1 MRSVWDNFCVIS
13 VLMPPQFIHERD
25 CCHRQHPLKICWN
38 YCISE
43 HCLAEHLTNHM
54 WTLQWAE
61 QFCQQLPGRKIGQG
75 VSSSMGTKKAAT
87 WSSVLQKITT
97 KKLENIKLFEFS
109 VTVFHLVVGFLVWSF
124 FFFFYS
130 ALTGFGVNKKDKQ
143 FSIWLLCISLL
154 IWNVILG
161 RTTVPVILW
170 SLLAFLSPNKLKQ
183 MLDKTMRFRNRPEF
197 S

>member
-1 MRSVWDNFCVIS
+1 MTQVLLARIKHICWISEHSHIPDIFQIISLLVMIKLFQVYIYIWDNFCVIS

-25 CCHRQHPLKICWN
+25 CCYRQHPLKICWN

-61 QFCQQLPGRKIGQG
+61 QFCQQLPERKIGQG

-109 VTVFHLVVGFLVWSF
+109 VTVFHLVVGFLVWF
-124 FFFFYS
+124 FFFS
-130 ALTGFGVNKKDKQ
+130 IQLLLVLVLIKKTN
-143 FSIWLLCISLL
+143 SSLFDCCVL
-154 IWNVILG
+154 VY
-161 RTTVPVILW
+161 
-170 SLLAFLSPNKLKQ
+170 
-183 MLDKTMRFRNRPEF
+183 
-197 S
+197 